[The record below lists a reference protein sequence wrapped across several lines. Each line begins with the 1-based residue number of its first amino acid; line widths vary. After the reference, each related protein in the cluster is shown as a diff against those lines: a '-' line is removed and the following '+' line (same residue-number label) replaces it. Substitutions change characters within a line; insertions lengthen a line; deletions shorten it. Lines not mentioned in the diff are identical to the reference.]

1 MIVTCEECG
10 KKYKL
15 DPSKIKGKQ
24 ATATCTACLCKI
36 KVYHPEHQFE
46 ETLHAILPPGF
57 GSSNHGSG
65 GGNNPAAKRR
75 KSNDL
80 PRAETGRRLFGLRGK
95 IFFLFFVVP
104 IALIITVGYIF
115 LEQLNSL
122 SSIISNKSIKVVTQ
136 MAEQIIIDKGHSVA
150 REVKN
155 YLLEHPYLAKEDF
168 NTTPGFV
175 EIAMQKVGETG
186 YTLLVERQTPSQ
198 PEYMWVHPNEKLIGI
213 DITGAMKE
221 RLGDKFERWN
231 KIRSKPWETKGYYL
245 WFDNR
250 EKYCAS
256 VPIEGTAYNIVS
268 STYIDEFIKPM
279 IELQK
284 QATRITTSTQR
295 FILLI
300 ICATTL
306 LVALITL
313 FYGHRLTKKIRSL
326 THITDRISVG
336 EMDVD
341 IVIKDKDELGDLAQA
356 VSRMQDSIRL
366 SIDRLRRR
374 RTRRAA

>member
-24 ATATCTACLCKI
+24 ATATCTSCLCKI
-36 KVYHPEHQFE
+36 RVYHPEHQFE
-46 ETLHAILPPGF
+46 ESLHAILPTGS
-57 GSSNHGSG
+57 GSSDRGSG
-65 GGNNPAAKRR
+65 GGNNPEDKRSKSRDLHRAAAGQRF
-75 KSNDL
+75 
-80 PRAETGRRLFGLRGK
+80 FGLRGK
-95 IFFLFFVVP
+95 IFLLFFIVP
-104 IALIITVGYIF
+104 IVLIIIAGYLF
-115 LEQLNSL
+115 LGQLNSL
-122 SSIISNKSIKVVTQ
+122 SSIISDESIKVVTQ

-155 YLLEHPYLAKEDF
+155 YLREHPYLAKEDF

-186 YTLLVERQTPSQ
+186 YTLLVERETPSQ

-221 RLGDKFERWN
+221 RLGDKWERWD

-250 EKYCAS
+250 EKYCAGI
-256 VPIEGTAYNIVS
+256 PIEGTPFNIVS
-268 STYIDEFIKPM
+268 STYIDEFTKPM

-284 QATRITTSTQR
+284 KATSITTSTQR
-295 FILLI
+295 FVLLI
-300 ICATTL
+300 ICGTTL

-326 THITDRISVG
+326 TNITDRISVG

-341 IVIKDKDELGDLAQA
+341 IIIKDKDELGDLAQA
-356 VSRMQDSIRL
+356 ISRMQDSIRL

-374 RTRRAA
+374 KSRRAA